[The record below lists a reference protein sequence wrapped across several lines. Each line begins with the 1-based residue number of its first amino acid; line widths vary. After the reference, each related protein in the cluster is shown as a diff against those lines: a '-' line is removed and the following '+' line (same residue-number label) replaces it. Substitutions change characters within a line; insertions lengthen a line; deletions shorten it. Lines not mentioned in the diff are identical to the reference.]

1 LLFTILIGADSEVFL
16 FPLLALI
23 TSGIILILTMPFI
36 KRLSIAIG
44 AVAIP
49 NHRTMH
55 STIMPRLG
63 GLAIFISFMSAV
75 AIFNTKLIPS
85 LPVFWGLIIAAFMIE
100 IVGVLDDVY
109 TLSAKWKLLGQII
122 AALTVALSG
131 YTIDQIHIP
140 FAQDIFFPVWF
151 SISLTV
157 LWIVGLINALNWID
171 GLDGLATGIAGI
183 SCISLCIIAGL
194 TGNFPVMIFCAIL
207 LGSLAGFYIFNSEP
221 ASIFMGESGSAF
233 LGFVLAVI
241 SILGFKQA
249 VFVSFIVPLL
259 ILGVPILD
267 TLLAMIR
274 RGVQGRPIY
283 EADRGHVHHRLTDL
297 GVSRRSTVY
306 TLYGISSFLGICAII
321 LTKASHSAV
330 TLVMLLLLVTLL
342 IFAGAE
348 LVGIFKGNH
357 SFYQI
362 IRKLRRVRDEK

>member
-1 LLFTILIGADSEVFL
+1 MFVSPLIGF
-16 FPLLALI
+16 I
-23 TSGIILILTMPFI
+23 ISGIILVLIIPFI
-36 KRLSIAIG
+36 RRISIAIG

-63 GLAIFISFMSAV
+63 GLAVFISFMSS
-75 AIFNTKLIPS
+75 ISIMSPKLIPS
-85 LPVFWGLIIAAFMIE
+85 LPAFWGLLVSAFIIE

-109 TLSAKWKLLGQII
+109 TLTAKWKLLGQI
-122 AALTVALSG
+122 LTAVIVALSG
-131 YTIDQIHIP
+131 FTIDQVHIP
-140 FAQDIFFPVWF
+140 FAQDIYFPGWF
-151 SISLTV
+151 SILLTV

-183 SCISLCIIAGL
+183 SCITLCIIAGL
-194 TGNFPVMIFCAIL
+194 TGNIIVLIFSATL

-249 VFVSFIVPLL
+249 IFVSFIVPLL
-259 ILGVPILD
+259 ILGVPLLD
-267 TLLAMIR
+267 TLLAMTR
-274 RGVQGRPIY
+274 RGLQGRPLY
-283 EADRGHVHHRLTDL
+283 EADRGHVHHRLTDI

-321 LTKASHSAV
+321 LTKASTSGI
-330 TLVMLLLLVTLL
+330 TLVMLLLMVALL
-342 IFAGAE
+342 ILAGAE
-348 LVGIFKGNH
+348 LVGIFKGNRP
-357 SFYQI
+357 FYQLI
-362 IRKLRRVRDEK
+362 QRLRRVRDEN